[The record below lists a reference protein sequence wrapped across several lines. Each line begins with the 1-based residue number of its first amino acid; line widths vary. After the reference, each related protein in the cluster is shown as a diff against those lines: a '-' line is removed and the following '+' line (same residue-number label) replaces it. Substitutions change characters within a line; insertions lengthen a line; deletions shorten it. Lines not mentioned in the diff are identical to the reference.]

1 MPLLVKW
8 PASSGR
14 SGLQTTRFSTALD
27 LAPTILAHFGLP
39 ADDLPGHDLA
49 QPPGRGARLMLS
61 KDAVRIDD
69 LKRVFATRE
78 FPRALY
84 DLAADPGER
93 TNLLPAR
100 EADAA
105 RLAEVHRL
113 AIAAAGR
120 KAAITGQTEA
130 DAHPFTPEEGE
141 RLGSLGY
148 L

>member
-1 MPLLVKW
+1 M
-8 PASSGR
+8 
-14 SGLQTTRFSTALD
+14 
-27 LAPTILAHFGLP
+27 I
-39 ADDLPGHDLA
+39 
-49 QPPGRGARLMLS
+49 S
-61 KDAVRIDD
+61 KDAVRLDD
-69 LKRVFATRE
+69 LKLVFATPE

-100 EADAA
+100 EDDAA

-120 KAAITGQTEA
+120 KAAISGPSGA
-130 DAHPFTPEEGE
+130 DVQPFTPEEIE
-141 RLGSLGY
+141 RLRSLGY

>member
-1 MPLLVKW
+1 M
-8 PASSGR
+8 
-14 SGLQTTRFSTALD
+14 TTERFSTALD

-49 QPPGRGARLMLS
+49 QAPARAGRGARLMIS
-61 KDAVRIDD
+61 KDAVRLDD
-69 LKRVFATRE
+69 LKLVFATPE

-120 KAAITGQTEA
+120 KVSLPGEPEPQ
-130 DAHPFTPEEGE
+130 PFTQEELE
-141 RLGSLGY
+141 RLRSLGY